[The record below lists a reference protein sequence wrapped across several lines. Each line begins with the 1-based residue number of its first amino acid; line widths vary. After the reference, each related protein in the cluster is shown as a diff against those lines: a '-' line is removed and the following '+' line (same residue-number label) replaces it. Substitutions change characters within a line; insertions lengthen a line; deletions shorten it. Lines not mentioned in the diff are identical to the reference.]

1 MEAMLFLTMLWC
13 LLEMDFLFSTELVLD
28 SMTTVSY
35 NSESLFLLNWIAKNF
50 NTMELCAVVVFK
62 TSINFRVSFPKMSNQ
77 L

>member
-1 MEAMLFLTMLWC
+1 MLFLTTLWR
-13 LLEMDFLFSTELVLD
+13 LLEMDLLFSSELVLD

-35 NSESLFLLNWIAKNF
+35 NIESLYLLNWIARNF
-50 NTMELCAVVVFK
+50 NTMNICAVVVFK